1 MSDELMDLVI
11 TALSQIRA
19 EMVTR
24 DNLVDLFKEERET
37 LENTVTKLRAD
48 LTALSQM
55 RAEMVTRD
63 NLVDLFK
70 EERETLETT
79 VTKLRADLMERMDR
93 LQDGFTQLQ
102 SEIAVNWGNTERVE
116 RKADSAHG
124 ELKSVMEMVSEMVRM
139 MRRLESRVGAL
150 EEKR

>member
-1 MSDELMDLVI
+1 MIGGKEDTTRLGTKRANGVAGTAPRSPPRERQPMDLVI

-24 DNLVDLFKEERET
+24 DNLVDLF
-37 LENTVTKLRAD
+37 N
-48 LTALSQM
+48 
-55 RAEMVTRD
+55 
-63 NLVDLFK
+63 

-79 VTKLRADLMERMDR
+79 GTRLRADLMQRMDR
-93 LQDGFTQLQ
+93 LQDGFTELQ

-124 ELKSVMEMVSEMVRM
+124 ELKSVKEMVSEMVRM

>member
-1 MSDELMDLVI
+1 MSDERMDLVI
-11 TALSQIRA
+11 ETISQIRA
-19 EMVTR
+19 EMVTG
-24 DNLVDLFKEERET
+24 DKLVELFNEER
-37 LENTVTKLRAD
+37 V
-48 LTALSQM
+48 
-55 RAEMVTRD
+55 
-63 NLVDLFK
+63 
-70 EERETLETT
+70 TLETT

-124 ELKSVMEMVSEMVRM
+124 ELKSVMEMVSEIIRM

>member
-1 MSDELMDLVI
+1 MDLVI

-24 DNLVDLFKEERET
+24 DNLVDLF
-37 LENTVTKLRAD
+37 N
-48 LTALSQM
+48 
-55 RAEMVTRD
+55 
-63 NLVDLFK
+63 

-79 VTKLRADLMERMDR
+79 GTRLRADLMQRMDR
-93 LQDGFTQLQ
+93 LQDGFTELQ

-124 ELKSVMEMVSEMVRM
+124 ELKSVKEMVSEMVRM